1 MKIKVNKLPLF
12 ILVVILLFTVFLP
25 FIKPIFNET
34 MNHDFIDE
42 VKLQALPANIKI
54 VQLNYSTGYNS
65 SSIGVSAGASGVIF
79 KKEGNRYFAL
89 TALHVI
95 AELRDVDKTQ
105 TVVLGYDDRDI
116 DIENLGTGVADYY
129 LKFPEIKVDFK
140 SEKYDLAIISFV
152 SDKDYA
158 VLSLSDKKTKFGD
171 KVASMSNPFG
181 KRNVV
186 TAGRIGS
193 HKIWHYKDEIGTF
206 DYTIINHSAV
216 TSQGSSGSALLN
228 EDMEIVGI
236 NLGGNEN
243 FLRQF
248 ISGMAIPNEQ
258 IQEFI
263 KEWHK

>member
-65 SSIGVSAGASGVIF
+65 RSIGVSAGASGVIF

-116 DIENLGTGVADYY
+116 DIENLGT
-129 LKFPEIKVDFK
+129 K
-140 SEKYDLAIISFV
+140 
-152 SDKDYA
+152 
-158 VLSLSDKKTKFGD
+158 
-171 KVASMSNPFG
+171 
-181 KRNVV
+181 
-186 TAGRIGS
+186 
-193 HKIWHYKDEIGTF
+193 
-206 DYTIINHSAV
+206 
-216 TSQGSSGSALLN
+216 
-228 EDMEIVGI
+228 
-236 NLGGNEN
+236 
-243 FLRQF
+243 
-248 ISGMAIPNEQ
+248 
-258 IQEFI
+258 
-263 KEWHK
+263 

>member
-1 MKIKVNKLPLF
+1 
-12 ILVVILLFTVFLP
+12 
-25 FIKPIFNET
+25 
-34 MNHDFIDE
+34 
-42 VKLQALPANIKI
+42 
-54 VQLNYSTGYNS
+54 
-65 SSIGVSAGASGVIF
+65 
-79 KKEGNRYFAL
+79 
-89 TALHVI
+89 
-95 AELRDVDKTQ
+95 
-105 TVVLGYDDRDI
+105 
-116 DIENLGTGVADYY
+116 
-129 LKFPEIKVDFK
+129 
-140 SEKYDLAIISFV
+140 
-152 SDKDYA
+152 
-158 VLSLSDKKTKFGD
+158 
-171 KVASMSNPFG
+171 MSNPFG

-243 FLRQF
+243 FFRQF

-258 IQEFI
+258 IQEFL